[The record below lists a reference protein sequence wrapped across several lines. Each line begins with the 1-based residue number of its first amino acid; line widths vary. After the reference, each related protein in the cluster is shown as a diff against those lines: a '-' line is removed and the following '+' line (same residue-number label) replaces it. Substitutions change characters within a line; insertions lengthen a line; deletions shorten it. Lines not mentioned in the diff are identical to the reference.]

1 MEERIVSDEQLIAEV
16 ARIWVDAGGD
26 EEGLMWNVQRIRDAI
41 AAEIAARKEDEGLQ
55 MQSGE
60 TAA

>member
-1 MEERIVSDEQLIAEV
+1 MEERIVSDEKLIAEV
-16 ARIWVDAGGD
+16 ARIWVDAGAD

>member
-1 MEERIVSDEQLIAEV
+1 MSDEQLIAEV